1 MLEYFLRKSRGL
13 LRKSDFFVDHGLVS
27 EYRYKRNNE
36 NYRAQQSLKPISC
49 NKTGARRKSPGW
61 TLT

>member
-13 LRKSDFFVDHGLVS
+13 LRKSDFFVDHGFVS

-36 NYRAQQSLKPISC
+36 NYRASSL
-49 NKTGARRKSPGW
+49 
-61 TLT
+61 